1 MAFQSAVIVGST
13 GGLGSAIT
21 RRLLSLNPNL
31 RLAALSRSGVAD
43 FGNDGRVI
51 AVKCD
56 ISNEDSVAKAAEQVK
71 SEFGGADLVWN
82 CTGVLHNEATGLKPE
97 KSLRNV
103 SQANLLEQFTVNAFG
118 VAYLGKHFLPIL
130 KNGERVPSVFASIS
144 AKVGSIE
151 DNKLG
156 GWVSY
161 RAAKSAQNQMLQCMH
176 LEYTR
181 KTNIQVVALQPGTVA
196 TNLSAPFRVAGG
208 EGVFAPDDAAQNLV
222 DVVTNVEKGDRAKFL
237 DYAGKTIPW

>member
-13 GGLGSAIT
+13 GGLGSAIA
-21 RRLLSLNPNL
+21 RRLLAVNPNL
-31 RLAALSRSGVAD
+31 RLAALSRGGVAD

-51 AVKCD
+51 GVKCD
-56 ISNEDSVAKAAEQVK
+56 ITSEESVKLAADQVK
-71 SEFGGADLVWN
+71 NDFGGVELVWN
-82 CTGVLHNEATGLKPE
+82 CTGILHNAATGLKPE

-103 SQANLLEQFTVNAFG
+103 SEENLLQQFSVNTFG
-118 VAYLGKHFLPIL
+118 VAYLGKHFMPIL
-130 KNGERVPSVFASIS
+130 KNGERSPSVFASIS

-161 RAAKSAQNQMLQCMH
+161 RAAKSAQNQILQCMH
-176 LEYTR
+176 LEYAR
-181 KTNIQVVALQPGTVA
+181 KSQIQVVALQPGTVA

-208 EGVFAPDDAAQNLV
+208 DGVFEPDDAAKNLV
-222 DVVTNVEKGDRAKFL
+222 DVVTSLEKADRAKFL
-237 DYAGKTIPW
+237 DYAGKSIPW